1 MLGCPGRKLLLTCV
15 EDPPQLAEII
25 VSDLTFTEYQSRA
38 QDTDHLVNVSSD
50 AIDPRLLPMLGLVGE
65 AGTLTT
71 KYKKHLRDGTS
82 YQAFEQQIEE
92 ELGDVLWYLANTTE
106 KFGLSLEGVAARN
119 LEKASDRWPSPDE
132 QRVMQRSEADLFDAS
147 FAPAEQL
154 PRRFE
159 VTVSPVEDDSS
170 VFPTV
175 AISWEGEPVVD
186 RLRDNTYD
194 DTGYRFHDVFHL
206 ANAAVL
212 GWSPVSRKIFNRKRR
227 SNPVIDDVE
236 DGGRSIVIEEAVA
249 ALIFTYGQV
258 HNYLEGVTRLDYHIL
273 KACRSLTTGLEVNAR
288 KLWEVEEAIMQG
300 FAAWRQLREHNGGV
314 LTGDLLDCSLT
325 FSPAGEPSKT

>member
-1 MLGCPGRKLLLTCV
+1 M
-15 EDPPQLAEII
+15 
-25 VSDLTFTEYQSRA
+25 
-38 QDTDHLVNVSSD
+38 
-50 AIDPRLLPMLGLVGE
+50 
-65 AGTLTT
+65 
-71 KYKKHLRDGTS
+71 
-82 YQAFEQQIEE
+82 
-92 ELGDVLWYLANTTE
+92 
-106 KFGLSLEGVAARN
+106 
-119 LEKASDRWPSPDE
+119 
-132 QRVMQRSEADLFDAS
+132 
-147 FAPAEQL
+147 
-154 PRRFE
+154 
-159 VTVSPVEDDSS
+159 
-170 VFPTV
+170 
-175 AISWEGEPVVD
+175 AISWEGKPVVD

-273 KACRSLTTGLEVNAR
+273 KAFRSLTTGLEVNAR